1 MVIDV
6 VVVVL
11 LAVALIVGWRGGLVG
26 RLGAWVGFAIGA
38 LGSARWATAGIDA
51 LNIEGKH
58 QRLAAAVPVS
68 YTHLTLPTN

>member
-26 RLGAWVGFAIGA
+26 RLGAWVGFAIGV
-38 LGSARWATAGIDA
+38 LGSARWAPAGIDA
-51 LNIEGKH
+51 GGRPACG
-58 QRLAAAVPVS
+58 RLGREEHGCKGVRG
-68 YTHLTLPTN
+68 YG